1 MNDLEA
7 RLSQIEQRL
16 KLTEDELELRN
27 LMVRYGL
34 AVDCGDVETAL
45 ACHSDNA
52 IYTVSSPTTGRDD
65 MDSGDLHLSGHQAIA
80 DMLKSDM
87 HQSLVPNC
95 AHTVGPFTIELNGD
109 IARATGYSRLYHRK
123 KDDFNLMRLSV
134 NEWQFIRDPNGWL
147 ITARESRLIGES
159 EAQTLLASSAFYPA
173 SYNKKRRSS

>member
-1 MNDLEA
+1 MNDLET
-7 RLSQIEQRL
+7 RLSQVEQRL

-45 ACHSDNA
+45 ACHSENA

-65 MDSGDLHLSGHQAIA
+65 MDIGDLHLSGHQAIA

-87 HQSLVPNC
+87 HQSLIPNC

-109 IARATGYSRLYHRK
+109 SARATGYSRLYHRK
-123 KDDFNLMRLSV
+123 EDDFNLMRLAV
-134 NEWQFIRDPNGWL
+134 NEWHFMRGIHGWL
-147 ITARESRLIGES
+147 ITARESRLIGEN
-159 EAQTLLASSAFYPA
+159 EAKSLLARAAFYPA
-173 SYNKKRRSS
+173 THHKNI